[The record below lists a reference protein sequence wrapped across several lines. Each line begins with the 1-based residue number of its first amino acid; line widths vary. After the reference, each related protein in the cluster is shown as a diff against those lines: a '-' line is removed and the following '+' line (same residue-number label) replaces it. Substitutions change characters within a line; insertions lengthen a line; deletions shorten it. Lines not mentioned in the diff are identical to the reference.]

1 MNGIT
6 AGGTK
11 LKKPMYL
18 LTTKRIDG
26 SPLTHSGEGNFL
38 SECFEF
44 VKSITDKKN
53 THYDKSE
60 LAFMKQN

>member
-6 AGGTK
+6 AEGTK
-11 LKKPMYL
+11 LKKQMYL

-38 SECFEF
+38 SECLEF
-44 VKSITDKKN
+44 VKSITDKKIHMIKLN
-53 THYDKSE
+53 
-60 LAFMKQN
+60 